1 MDIKTIDYLADLA
14 RLGIDANEKEAMV
27 KDLGGVLAYVDQIR
41 DVAKDLGD
49 MDPAYTKSNIAAND
63 EPLNTGGQY
72 SEPILNEAP
81 GREGD
86 YVVVK
91 KVL

>member
-41 DVAKDLGD
+41 GIANNLGD
-49 MDPAYTKSNIAAND
+49 IEPEYLKINIAAHD
-63 EPLNTGGQY
+63 EPMHVGGQY
-72 SEPILNEAP
+72 SDAILNEAP
-81 GREGD
+81 GRETD

>member
-41 DVAKDLGD
+41 GIANNLGD
-49 MDPAYTKSNIAAND
+49 IELEYLKINIAAHD
-63 EPLNTGGQY
+63 EPMHVGGQY

>member
-14 RLGIDANEKEAMV
+14 RLSIDINEKEAMV

-41 DVAKDLGD
+41 EVAKDLGD
-49 MDPAYTKSNIAAND
+49 MDPVYVKSNIAASD
-63 EPLNTGGQY
+63 ESMHTAGQY

>member
-1 MDIKTIDYLADLA
+1 MDIKTIEYLAGLS
-14 RLGIDANEKEAMV
+14 RLDIAESEKEALI
-27 KDLGGVLAYVDQIR
+27 KDLGGILAYVDQIQF
-41 DVAKDLGD
+41 VTKGLGD
-49 MDPAYTKSNIAAND
+49 FEPEYTKSNIAAND
-63 EPLNTGGQY
+63 EPLHTGGQY
-72 SEPILNEAP
+72 SGAILNCAP

>member
-14 RLGIDANEKEAMV
+14 RLSIDISEKEAMV

-41 DVAKDLGD
+41 DVAKDLVD
-49 MDPAYTKSNIAAND
+49 IEPEYLKTNIAVGD
-63 EPLNTGGQY
+63 EPMHVGGQY
-72 SEPILNEAP
+72 SEVILNEAP
-81 GREGD
+81 GREDD

>member
-14 RLGIDANEKEAMV
+14 RLEIDTNEKEALV

-41 DVAKDLGD
+41 DIAKNLGD
-49 MDPAYTKSNIAAND
+49 TGTEYLKTNISVD
-63 EPLNTGGQY
+63 DKPLHVGGQY
-72 SEPILNEAP
+72 SESILNEAP

>member
-1 MDIKTIDYLADLA
+1 MDTKTIDYLADLA
-14 RLGIDANEKEAMV
+14 RLDIDTNEKEAMV

-41 DVAKDLGD
+41 EVVKDLGD
-49 MDPAYTKSNIAAND
+49 IEPEYAKLNIAVSD
-63 EPLNTGGQY
+63 EPLHTGGQY
-72 SEPILNEAP
+72 SDVILNETP